1 MKSPTMF
8 FPVPGLLVLWLAT
21 AAAVPAQTTVSTFS
35 ADAGM
40 AASGDYLSRL
50 IQHGFTEGQSQAVS
64 DCLAEAR
71 SQNLPTA
78 ALTLRLEEGLAKNI
92 DPVRLV
98 ASLQAR
104 LSTLVQARAMAQPAH
119 YALEPGSPGDDLL
132 VAVALA
138 LESGVAADNLAEVLR
153 RGNGQATLRIASI
166 VEAGESLQLAGIDSE
181 TTRNLMNDCMD
192 RDLRR
197 MEVLRAVRYAIQ
209 QHRDGV
215 GGADIRRSLWSGQVA
230 IEGAGG
236 WHGGG
241 ANDRLNAGGDGPHG
255 PGYGGGRAHRSS
267 AQP

>member
-1 MKSPTMF
+1 MKCPQIF
-8 FPVPGLLVLWLAT
+8 GPVPGLLALWLAT
-21 AAAVPAQTTVSTFS
+21 TAAVPAQTTVPSSS
-35 ADAGM
+35 AAAGM
-40 AASGDYLSRL
+40 AMSDDYLPRL
-50 IQHGFTEGQSQAVS
+50 IQHGFSEEQSKAVS
-64 DCLAEAR
+64 DCLAEAQ
-71 SQNLPTA
+71 SQDFPATA
-78 ALTLRLEEGLAKNI
+78 LALRLEEGLAKNI
-92 DPVRLV
+92 DPARIV

-104 LSTLVQARAMAQPAH
+104 LGTLVQARAMAQAAR